1 MRIPRVAKNLAAV
14 FASRGFQCHLVGGA
28 VRDMMMGRS
37 LSDLDIAT
45 DALPEQVSSLFR
57 RVVPTGIRHGTV
69 TVLFQGA
76 RFEVTTFRTESSYSD
91 GRRPDSVSFA
101 PSILD
106 DLSRRDF
113 TINAMAYDLL
123 AGRME
128 DPHGGAR
135 DLANRLIRAIGVP
148 EERFREDGLRPLR
161 ACRFAAQLGFS
172 VDSETLLAIPRT
184 LDVVAGVSAERVRDE
199 VLKILASPVPSVGL
213 ELMRGTGILGVVLPE
228 LCEGVG
234 VAQGDLHC
242 YDVFT
247 HSLRA
252 CDAAPAGPVGPAAAL
267 GAPAGPVGPAA
278 VELRL
283 AALLHDVG
291 KPRALRMDEGGRP
304 TFHGHEKLSR
314 DLASSILQRLRLP
327 TAVVRR
333 VAHLV
338 EHHMFNYQEEW
349 SDAAVRRFIAR
360 VGEDAI
366 DDLLALRRADQIG
379 MCAENADV
387 FPKGLSL
394 LAERLRAVREG
405 DRAFSVRELAV
416 DGSDVMTRLGIG
428 PGPAIGTILAALLQA
443 VLEDPALNEKEKL
456 LVIAGRFYRER
467 MGGV

>member
-1 MRIPRVAKNLAAV
+1 MRIPRVAKSLAAV

-69 TVLFQGA
+69 TVLFQGT
-76 RFEVTTFRTESSYSD
+76 RFEVTTFRTESGYSD

-135 DLANRLIRAIGVP
+135 DLSRRLIRAIGDP

-161 ACRFAAQLGFS
+161 ACRFAAQLGFT
-172 VDSETLLAIPRT
+172 VDGDTLRAISLT

-199 VLKILASPVPSVGL
+199 ILKILESPVPSVAL
-213 ELMRGTGILGVVLPE
+213 ELMRETGILAIVLSE
-228 LCEGVG
+228 LCEGIG
-234 VAQGDLHC
+234 VVQGELHC

-252 CDAAPAGPVGPAAAL
+252 CDAAPRSS
-267 GAPAGPVGPAA
+267 
-278 VELRL
+278 VEVRL

-291 KPRALRMDEGGRP
+291 KPRALRVDESGRP
-304 TFHGHEKLSR
+304 AFHGHEKLSR
-314 DLASSILQRLRLP
+314 DLAAAALQRLRLP
-327 TAVVRR
+327 IAVIRR

-349 SDAAVRRFIAR
+349 SDAAVRRFVAR

-366 DDLLALRRADQIG
+366 DDLFALRRADQIG
-379 MCAENADV
+379 MCAENANV
-387 FPKGLSL
+387 FPQGLAL
-394 LAERLRAVREG
+394 LADRVRAVREG
-405 DRAFSVRELAV
+405 DRAFTVGQLAV
-416 DGSDVMTRLGIG
+416 DGADIMSHLGIG
-428 PGPAIGTILAALLQA
+428 PGPTVGAILAALLQA
-443 VLEDPALNEKEKL
+443 VLDDPAQNERERL
-456 LVIAGRFYRER
+456 LEIARRFYGER
-467 MGGV
+467 MGGA

>member
-252 CDAAPAGPVGPAAAL
+252 CDAAPAGPVGPAA
-267 GAPAGPVGPAA
+267 

-366 DDLLALRRADQIG
+366 DGLFALRRADQIG

-394 LAERLRAVREG
+394 LAERVRAVREG

-456 LVIAGRFYRER
+456 LNIAGRFYRER